1 MVGLWKSEKLLSI
14 NIKGTNK
21 NLRIID
27 SIINFENSYYDM
39 LIFHI
44 NFIRASTFRA
54 GEFRPSYIP
63 DQADILCNMI

>member
-21 NLRIID
+21 NLRRID
-27 SIINFENSYYDM
+27 SIINFENSCYD
-39 LIFHI
+39 IFHI